1 MGPEASGVFP
11 SRVGGGFHHVASPF
25 FFFFPL
31 HFFSSRFY
39 LEAAPGRPR
48 RNVTHQPARRGF
60 GQKGRSRAASSA
72 SQRAAG
78 TSPGPPRTL
87 PRPLRALR
95 PPSPPRAPDNF
106 RGGVRRKFAAAAS
119 GLPPLGLGGS
129 PPAPACSALPGTASR
144 PETAT
149 MNKLYIGNLNES
161 VTPADLE
168 KVFAEHKI
176 SYSGQ
181 FLVKS
186 GYAFVDCPDEH
197 WAMKAIETFSGKSAP
212 TPRKSH
218 NEIPEQR
225 RPAPLLSLPAN
236 SSRSGLR
243 GFWPRHRPS
252 AHLLRRPLR
261 SPPLVP
267 RAEISRIPS
276 PLPPSPRAEA
286 GGFSKVAP
294 TPHRRGGGPIGSVCV
309 GPHSGGA
316 PSGALFPRPPLPIR
330 GWTPSSWDPLPPS
343 ASTPGSPSSALGLSW
358 RGRGPPAPSPM
369 SRVPRGNCSLRAG
382 LERKGVPPP
391 AQGLGLSHFDL
402 KVGRERGGA
411 AAAAAPGRHAASR
424 DAQAGPRG
432 ARRGRRGPS
441 PRGPAPL
448 PQGLCSPPAPTG
460 ERPAAPSPALRLG
473 RKLKFHLAP
482 LPRNTLWEQRGA
494 LSLPAPAPHLWEPSR
509 QPIHQ
514 KLWSPHSQIG
524 LPERS
529 TTPLP
534 SVRERNKTK
543 INKTQ

>member
-60 GQKGRSRAASSA
+60 GQKGRSSAASSA

-78 TSPGPPRTL
+78 TSPRPPRTL

-106 RGGVRRKFAAAAS
+106 RGGVQRKFAAAAA

-129 PPAPACSALPGTASR
+129 PPAPARSALPGTASR

-212 TPRKSH
+212 TS
-218 NEIPEQR
+218 PEKPQR
-225 RPAPLLSLPAN
+225 NPPTTETCSSSLLARQLP
-236 SSRSGLR
+236 SRSGLR
-243 GFWPRHRPS
+243 GLASASTLRP
-252 AHLLRRPLR
+252 
-261 SPPLVP
+261 PPSTP
-267 RAEISRIPS
+267 PPS
-276 PLPPSPRAEA
+276 PLSPLARKYPGPPHPFLPAPEQKLEA
-286 GGFSKVAP
+286 LVRPPLPPADG
-294 TPHRRGGGPIGSVCV
+294 T
-309 GPHSGGA
+309 GA
-316 PSGALFPRPPLPIR
+316 PLVVCGGVPTQAAPVWALFPCPPLPIR
-330 GWTPSSWDPLPPS
+330 GWTPSPPAPQREHPQLPFLHPRPFQAGKRSPLRPRS
-343 ASTPGSPSSALGLSW
+343 PGCPVGTAAFGQGR
-358 RGRGPPAPSPM
+358 RGRGSRLPP
-369 SRVPRGNCSLRAG
+369 RAW
-382 LERKGVPPP
+382 
-391 AQGLGLSHFDL
+391 A
-402 KVGRERGGA
+402 
-411 AAAAAPGRHAASR
+411 
-424 DAQAGPRG
+424 
-432 ARRGRRGPS
+432 
-441 PRGPAPL
+441 
-448 PQGLCSPPAPTG
+448 
-460 ERPAAPSPALRLG
+460 
-473 RKLKFHLAP
+473 
-482 LPRNTLWEQRGA
+482 
-494 LSLPAPAPHLWEPSR
+494 
-509 QPIHQ
+509 
-514 KLWSPHSQIG
+514 
-524 LPERS
+524 
-529 TTPLP
+529 
-534 SVRERNKTK
+534 
-543 INKTQ
+543 